1 MSPLLDAPGTCRVL
15 VVDDDRDAADAL
27 VMLLQQWGF
36 GATAVYDGAGAIL
49 AHDLLQ
55 PALVLLDL
63 GMPDIDGLEV
73 ATVIRHSCPARN
85 VKLVAV
91 TGRDTDAD
99 RIVSACVGFDEHICK
114 PISRSR
120 LHLLALD
127 APRRASPRR
136 GGRLDA

>member
-1 MSPLLDAPGTCRVL
+1 ML
-15 VVDDDRDAADAL
+15 VVDDDRDATDAL

-73 ATVIRHSCPARN
+73 ATVIRRSCPAWDVR
-85 VKLVAV
+85 LVAM
-91 TGRDTDAD
+91 TCRDTEAG
-99 RIVSACVGFDEHICK
+99 RVVSACVGFDEHICR

-127 APRRASPRR
+127 APRRASPSR
-136 GGRLDA
+136 GGSLDA